1 MISTLFKV
9 PGRHKKYMPIDVN
22 TTKEEII
29 EKYARFLELYE
40 AVLEIL
46 MIYFCSILKEQVFQ
60 LKTRGHTTRQL
71 RAFMTYQTQTLN
83 SFYLIIKRNGY
94 ALIFFL

>member
-29 EKYARFLELYE
+29 EKYARLFFRTDYEIVLY
-40 AVLEIL
+40 
-46 MIYFCSILKEQVFQ
+46 F
-60 LKTRGHTTRQL
+60 
-71 RAFMTYQTQTLN
+71 
-83 SFYLIIKRNGY
+83 
-94 ALIFFL
+94 